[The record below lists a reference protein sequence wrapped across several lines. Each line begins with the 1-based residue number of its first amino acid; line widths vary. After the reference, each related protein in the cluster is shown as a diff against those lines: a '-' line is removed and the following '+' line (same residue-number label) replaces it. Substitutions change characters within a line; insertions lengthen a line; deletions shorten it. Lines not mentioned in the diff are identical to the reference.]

1 MNGDHFIRYTENK
14 IKNLTSTAI
23 TGYDDEDI
31 YLSSFGVVT
40 NLDGTLTIDET
51 RFRDYFEANP
61 EHFAAVTTSM
71 VRTGDAGLPAA
82 HQQIYYRCI

>member
-23 TGYDDEDI
+23 KGYDDEDI

-40 NLDGTLTIDET
+40 NLDGTLTIDEN
-51 RFRDYFEANP
+51 RFRDYFEANL
-61 EHFAAVTTSM
+61 SI
-71 VRTGDAGLPAA
+71 LL
-82 HQQIYYRCI
+82 Q